1 MDENI
6 KKILDEKDEN
16 VVQFNITNTTSN
28 SVFFN
33 LFSTFTLS
41 QIPNSPTFSYSP
53 NSVIGNTGIGSPMYY
68 IALANNGLIYT
79 DDGLNNILIINPA
92 TNLTIGSISLG
103 LNLSGWVTYNP
114 INNTLYN
121 ISNSTNI
128 VTCIDCN
135 TNTILTNI
143 GVTSPNKSAFNS
155 QLNTLYV
162 TTNTNVVVIDCNT
175 NTIITT
181 IPVVSNYIVYN
192 STNNLIYTT
201 TSASNDISIIDCS
214 TNTLAGVL
222 TFNLPTILFYISSTN
237 TLYFGNNGGT
247 ELGILDC
254 ATNTLIS
261 STITPVITGL
271 LQSASL
277 DTNLGNVYFGTSLGY
292 TIILSSN
299 TNLITNYLFIASSTI
314 SSSVFINTTN
324 EIYFATPFLK
334 TLTILTTQGISGFPY
349 YISGSSNYNA
359 FVNNLNNEPIFI
371 SMIRLFVLNQ
381 NQLNNQLQL
390 TKIDMNG
397 NQIFMPNFPIN
408 QVSPFQDQSNIGE
421 IEFKEI
427 VFDGSTYI
435 NQYQL
440 NANESISF
448 EIYYK
453 QLDLTSATNTYPIF
467 FKPKVQLKYY
477 IKKDY
482 NNYDV

>member
-1 MDENI
+1 MDESV

-16 VVQFNITNTTSN
+16 LVQFNVTNITSN
-28 SVFFN
+28 PVFLN

-41 QIPNSPTFSYSP
+41 VIPTSPSYSYSP
-53 NSVIGNTGIGSPMYY
+53 NSVIGNTGIGSPMNY
-68 IALANNGLIYT
+68 ITLANNGLIYAS
-79 DDGLNNILIINPA
+79 DIFSNDIVIINPT
-92 TNLTIGSISLG
+92 TNLTIGSIPLG
-103 LNLSGWVTYNP
+103 DDFSGWITYNP

-121 ISNSTNI
+121 NSITNI

-135 TNTILTNI
+135 TNTILTTI
-143 GVTSPNKSAFNS
+143 VVISPNQSAFNS
-155 QLNTLYV
+155 QQNTLYA
-162 TTNTNVVVIDCNT
+162 TTSTNIVVIDCNT

-181 IPVVSNYIVYN
+181 IPVISNYIAYN

-201 TSASNDISIIDCS
+201 TSASNDISIIDCA
-214 TNTLAGVL
+214 TNTLIGVL

-261 STITPVITGL
+261 STIIPVITGL
-271 LQSASL
+271 LESASL

-292 TIILSSN
+292 TIILSTT

-324 EIYFATPFLK
+324 EIYFATPSLN
-334 TLTILTTQGISGFPY
+334 TLTILTTQAILGFPY

-408 QVSPFQDQSNIGE
+408 QVSPFQDQPNIGE

-467 FKPKVQLKYY
+467 FKPKVQLKNY